1 LLSEAEIRLFTL
13 KQIEKGPA
21 LPPIAAPAPR
31 ILVRTI
37 ARLEAIFGWQGGT
50 MASLYTRAADWRL
63 LAMEAISLFDFDFG
77 LHRKEA
83 ANWGGLETDNAQVET
98 ANPQHRNWRCS

>member
-1 LLSEAEIRLFTL
+1 
-13 KQIEKGPA
+13 
-21 LPPIAAPAPR
+21 
-31 ILVRTI
+31 
-37 ARLEAIFGWQGGT
+37 

-83 ANWGGLETDNAQVET
+83 AN
-98 ANPQHRNWRCS
+98 